1 MNSKIQFNLRVE
13 SFTFRINIHNLKKLH
28 LCGYSNETLFLR
40 YKIKFDTLLFYFG
53 LFRMNTVIFENH
65 VGEKRIIQWK
75 LLKTDNLR
83 NGHVKIQSLYME
95 VEKNGFFEGGHY

>member
-1 MNSKIQFNLRVE
+1 
-13 SFTFRINIHNLKKLH
+13 
-28 LCGYSNETLFLR
+28 
-40 YKIKFDTLLFYFG
+40 
-53 LFRMNTVIFENH
+53 MNTVIFENH

-95 VEKNGFFEGGHY
+95 VEKNGFLKAAIIRTVCLQECLLRELPL

>member
-1 MNSKIQFNLRVE
+1 
-13 SFTFRINIHNLKKLH
+13 
-28 LCGYSNETLFLR
+28 
-40 YKIKFDTLLFYFG
+40 
-53 LFRMNTVIFENH
+53 MNTVIFENH